1 MCLDEK
7 SRQYDKISVPS
18 QSNFLIHRLH
28 LHHCPAFGDRLLVTI
43 VICHHIQ
50 FLEESKN
57 KRAHL
62 MQCRIMQIIQH
73 D

>member
-18 QSNFLIHRLH
+18 LSSFRLH
-28 LHHCPAFGDRLLVTI
+28 LHLCPAFGDRLLVTKE
-43 VICHHIQ
+43 ICHHIQ
-50 FLEESKN
+50 FLEESKY